1 MAATGQQCLPL
12 AVDVRQ
18 PQTIV
23 AAVDE
28 ALREFKRIDILV
40 NGELPGLGRGRL
52 AQNVPGRVFCTWA
65 ASAASALLLCSGS
78 SWAVTVQGT
87 EGMFPEH
94 CAHRSPRAARCF
106 LAPC

>member
-52 AQNVPGRVFCTWA
+52 ARELRLLPLPYCCALGA
-65 ASAASALLLCSGS
+65 AE
-78 SWAVTVQGT
+78 Q
-87 EGMFPEH
+87 
-94 CAHRSPRAARCF
+94 
-106 LAPC
+106 